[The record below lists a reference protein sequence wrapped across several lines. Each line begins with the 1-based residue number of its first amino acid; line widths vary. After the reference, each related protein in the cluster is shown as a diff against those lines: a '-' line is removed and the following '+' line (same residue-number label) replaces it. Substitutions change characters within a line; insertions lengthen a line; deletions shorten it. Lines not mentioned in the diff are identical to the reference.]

1 MQHQEPVP
9 GNDRDHHLL
18 DPLEPLDHLD
28 RLTRRRMDIE
38 TLIYRL
44 QYQLTIMYETHRRLQ
59 DTIHVANKVER
70 EIHSISLDLN
80 HNIFE
85 LRKMLIDNTL
95 GQDICEEDDMVRNF
109 LNEES
114 QE

>member
-1 MQHQEPVP
+1 MEQTVPVP
-9 GNDRDHHLL
+9 GNDQSLPLL

-28 RLTRRRMDIE
+28 RLTRRRMEIE

-44 QYQLTIMYETHRRLQ
+44 QYQLTILYETHRRFQ
-59 DTIHVANKVER
+59 DTIRVADKVER
-70 EIHSISLDLN
+70 EILSISLDLN

-85 LRKMLIDNTL
+85 LRKMLVDNTL

-114 QE
+114 HE